1 MTKNRIST
9 ILPILG
15 LFLMALLL
23 ASGAATAQQKQQN
36 KKGKVVNV
44 RGTLTADGVECQ
56 AFRGDDGQLYT
67 LTGNLGGFQTGDEV
81 RVRGRIAE
89 VSTCQQGTTLV
100 VESIKADKSQ
110 GKKKGGEEAQTLT
123 ITGTLTNEGV
133 ECQALRSTDGQL
145 YTLTGD
151 LGGFQVGDRVTVVG
165 TKAEIST
172 CQQGTTL
179 TVQSIKKA

>member
-1 MTKNRIST
+1 MNKNRIST

-15 LFLMALLL
+15 LALMALLL
-23 ASGAATAQQKQQN
+23 VSGAATAQQN
-36 KKGKVVNV
+36 DKGKVVNI
-44 RGTLTADGVECQ
+44 RGTLTAEGVECQ

-89 VSTCQQGTTLV
+89 VSTCQQGTTLT

-110 GKKKGGEEAQTLT
+110 GRKKGGEAQTIT
-123 ITGTLTNEGV
+123 VTGTLTNEGV
-133 ECQALRSTDGQL
+133 ECQALRSNDGQL

-151 LGGFQVGDRVTVVG
+151 LGGFQVGDKVTVVG
-165 TKAEIST
+165 TRAEIST

-179 TVQSIKKA
+179 SVQSIKKA